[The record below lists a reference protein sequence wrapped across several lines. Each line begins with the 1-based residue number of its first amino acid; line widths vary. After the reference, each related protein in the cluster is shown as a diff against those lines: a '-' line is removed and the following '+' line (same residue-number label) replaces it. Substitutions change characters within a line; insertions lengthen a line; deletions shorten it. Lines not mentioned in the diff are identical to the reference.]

1 MDLHSKSLISVF
13 SEAPPLLVCCT
24 LCSFRLSC
32 YEESYSKP
40 TVIGIVFLVFFFFKK
55 KAGVF
60 KRLPLYEGTAYILL
74 KKRTY
79 TD

>member
-1 MDLHSKSLISVF
+1 MEGSL
-13 SEAPPLLVCCT
+13 T
-24 LCSFRLSC
+24 RLS
-32 YEESYSKP
+32 
-40 TVIGIVFLVFFFFKK
+40 
-55 KAGVF
+55 GVF